1 MHALGKPNSAN
12 GVKARNDNTEQNE
25 GNPNMVLVLLLFR
38 FFFSMLCF
46 HCFDYVL
53 PIKVAAATKI
63 VSSTTQNLN
72 VKSHTDRE

>member
-1 MHALGKPNSAN
+1 MHASGKPNSAN

-25 GNPNMVLVLLLFR
+25 GNPNKMLVLLLFR
-38 FFFSMLCF
+38 CFFMSCF

-72 VKSHTDRE
+72 VNSHTDRE